1 MKLLREGPREFAE
14 YNYDKILLEN
24 AKETY
29 IQHFKDKRN
38 FDVLASEQRPSCMRL
53 DQLPSLNLIFLRFTT
68 SASIQNNDRASQSWT
83 LPHSDEKTKK
93 CLKTKQLRKN
103 LSFPKFYP
111 LSI

>member
-14 YNYDKILLEN
+14 YNYDKILQEN
-24 AKETY
+24 VKETY
-29 IQHFKDKRN
+29 IQHFNDKRK

-53 DQLPSLNLIFLRFTT
+53 DPVPSLNVIFLRFTT